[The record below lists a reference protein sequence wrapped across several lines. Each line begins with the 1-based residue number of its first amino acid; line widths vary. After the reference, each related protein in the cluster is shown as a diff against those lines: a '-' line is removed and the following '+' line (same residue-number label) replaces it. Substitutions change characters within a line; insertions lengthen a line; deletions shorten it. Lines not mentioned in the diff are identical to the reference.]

1 MAHADRVSLRRV
13 TAWRA
18 DWCPNLAGRPLT
30 VCTAVEGCEYQDV
43 VVNDDYH
50 MRMRI
55 PDGMTGWG
63 AAVPDAR
70 RVAMRGATAWA
81 EDASGRVGD
90 QSIFNRTVTFNAPVN
105 RSIADGSIQIV
116 GPTEDRDHLSALGE
130 LIVGSIA
137 FHP

>member
-1 MAHADRVSLRRV
+1 MSVLAQGAVMASPVV
-13 TAWRA
+13 TCDQITCAQPSKGA
-18 DWCPNLAGRPLT
+18 K
-30 VCTAVEGCEYQDV
+30 YQDV

-63 AAVPDAR
+63 AAVPGAR

-90 QSIFNRTVTFNAPVN
+90 QSIFNRTVTFNAPVG

-116 GPTEDRDHLSALGE
+116 GPTEDRDHLSALGD
-130 LIVGSIA
+130 LIVRSIA
-137 FHP
+137 FYP